1 MPRFTNLSTSLADL
15 LVKNAAHVLLEKN
28 WCFSEL
34 ADIYPPTV
42 HRGDLFHRDRSLC
55 SHRIPIT
62 ISVKFSTSVHFLQV
76 YLPRLATSL
85 QEVTSVYAKL
95 VSSEDSQGLSGL
107 IREKTKP
114 ITSQLSL
121 SIRWSED
128 IQPRLKSEGESG
140 TSSVEVLKEVF
151 VLVVSKAE
159 HKGLIGKGIGR
170 ITQSST
176 LAVLARLNYV
186 LKKTIPYWIYSPTW
200 WRVGPTCG
208 WIGTFEPRYYVHN
221 LFFQKILQL
230 KSGPC
235 LHCPTQSECTPQGN
249 INPFECIYMEV
260 WENRSHL
267 SSQRAPDGISRT

>member
-28 WCFSEL
+28 WYFSEL

-42 HRGDLFHRDRSLC
+42 HRGDLFHRDRLLC
-55 SHRIPIT
+55 GHRMPIT
-62 ISVKFSTSVHFLQV
+62 ISAKFSTSVHFLQV

-85 QEVTSVYAKL
+85 EEVTSVYAKL

-107 IREKTKP
+107 IREKTGS
-114 ITSQLSL
+114 ITTQPSL
-121 SIRWSED
+121 SIPWSED
-128 IQPRLKSEGESG
+128 IQPTLKGEDESDI
-140 TSSVEVLKEVF
+140 SSVGVLKQVF

-159 HKGLIGKGIGR
+159 HKGLIGKAIGR
-170 ITQSST
+170 IIQSST

-186 LKKTIPYWIYSPTW
+186 LKKTIPYWIYSQTW
-200 WRVGPTCG
+200 WRVGSTCG

-221 LFFQKILQL
+221 LFFRRILRL
-230 KSGPC
+230 KGGPC

-249 INPFECIYMEV
+249 INPFECVYMEV
-260 WENRSHL
+260 WEKRSHL
-267 SSQRAPDGISRT
+267 SSQHAPDEISRT